1 MNSCELLLL
10 KIWNLSDEICRLQFG
25 TYDWYEQYLVDKKS
39 TLILNLND
47 RFFFKTNPEARAEM
61 NIKLYFLIRAHL
73 NQSNERAL
81 KAFENG

>member
-1 MNSCELLLL
+1 MKYVVCNLVHMTDTSS
-10 KIWNLSDEICRLQFG
+10 IWWIKRALWFWIW
-25 TYDWYEQYLVDKKS
+25 T
-39 TLILNLND
+39 TA
-47 RFFFKTNPEARAEM
+47 FFFKTNPEARAEM

>member
-1 MNSCELLLL
+1 M
-10 KIWNLSDEICRLQFG
+10 
-25 TYDWYEQYLVDKKS
+25 DKKS